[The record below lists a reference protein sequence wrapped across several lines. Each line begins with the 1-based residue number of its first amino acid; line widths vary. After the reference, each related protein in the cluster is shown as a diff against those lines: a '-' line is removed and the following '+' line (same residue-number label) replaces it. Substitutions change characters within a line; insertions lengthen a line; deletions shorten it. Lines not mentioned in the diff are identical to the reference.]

1 MKTMTNRYIITII
14 VTMALAITAA
24 AQEPTS
30 DAVYR
35 NQVKEYT
42 LNADGSWTYHYSHT
56 LAINTYFAFHNLYG
70 EDFIVYNPQ
79 SQKLKINKS
88 VTTTPAGKVVPSPA
102 NAYNELLPGSCAN
115 APAYNH
121 LREMVVTHTAL
132 ERGSV
137 IDFDYTLTSAKDYW
151 PAMAANDLLNMN
163 SPVDK
168 LTYIITIPAGTAL
181 NYKLYN
187 HTQQPVVTKAGGKT
201 KYTWTFDNI
210 PAALRE
216 DFRPREQQNRPRI
229 VFSASKNYTDAF
241 TAFTS
246 QPAFALNVTDQ
257 LKTIA
262 QKVRDEKKGDL
273 AVVLRL
279 QEIVANDIN
288 TYPVTLSQCGP
299 KVREAAQTWQE
310 NGGTEAEK
318 AVLLAVLLKA
328 SGIDATPVAVIPA
341 CLSDDKTI
349 NLLTIEKF
357 LVEARMGKKESLLL
371 SPLQVDNYDE
381 TYSLPGKKI
390 VPLIKSKVISTRSI
404 KEYTPAISVTGT
416 LSFDPDTKLSGNVYL
431 DLTGRLN
438 PYFSLATDSLRVK
451 KLLTGAFSEKAID
464 KYTISNLGA
473 EKTTAVYTLLSKEP
487 LKETSGLYFFEIPML
502 SSGTQ
507 AWHMT
512 ELVSQRTEP
521 LEIPFMVNESYN
533 YVLSLPSNMELISK
547 EVSVEMRKD
556 FGELKITIR
565 KNGDK
570 VEVSK
575 SIRVTQALIE
585 PAQYEAFRNFINTWN
600 SRKYS
605 EIILQKK

>member
-24 AQEPTS
+24 AQEPAS

-35 NQVKEYT
+35 NLVKEYT
-42 LNADGSWTYHYSHT
+42 LNADGSWTYHYSHN
-56 LAINTYFAFHNLYG
+56 LVINTYFAFHNLYG

-137 IDFDYTLTSAKDYW
+137 IDFDYTLTSTKDYW
-151 PAMAANDLLNMN
+151 PAMAANDLLSMN

-168 LTYIITIPAGTAL
+168 LTYTITIPAGTML
-181 NYKLYN
+181 NYKIYN
-187 HTQQPVVTKAGGKT
+187 ITQEPVVTKTGSKT
-201 KYTWTFDNI
+201 KYTWTIDNI

-216 DFRPREQQNRPRI
+216 DFRPKEQQNRPRI
-229 VFSASKNYTDAF
+229 VFSTSKSYTEAF
-241 TAFTS
+241 TAFAS
-246 QPAFALNVTDQ
+246 QPAFALNATEPVKAT
-257 LKTIA
+257 A

-273 AVVLRL
+273 AVALRL

-288 TYPVTLSQCGP
+288 TYPVAIAQCGL

-318 AVLLAVLLKA
+318 AVLLAALLKTA
-328 SGIDATPVAVIPA
+328 GIDAEPVAVIPA
-341 CLSDDKTI
+341 CLADDKTVS
-349 NLLTIEKF
+349 LLTIEKF
-357 LVEARMGKKESLLL
+357 LVEAKMGKKESVLL
-371 SPLQVDNYDE
+371 SPLQVDAYDE
-381 TYSLPGKKI
+381 TYTLPGKKI
-390 VPLIKSKVISTRSI
+390 VPLANSKVINTRI
-404 KEYTPAISVTGT
+404 VKEYTPAISVTGT
-416 LSFDPDTKLSGNVYL
+416 LSFDQETKLSGNV
-431 DLTGRLN
+431 DLVLAGRLN
-438 PYFSLATDSLRVK
+438 PYFSLSADSLRVK
-451 KLLTGAFSEKAID
+451 KLLTGAFSEKSVD
-464 KYTISNLGA
+464 KYTIGNQGT
-473 EKTTAVYTLLSKEP
+473 EKATATFTLQSKEP
-487 LKETSGLYFFEIPML
+487 LKETSGLYFFEIPTI
-502 SSGTQ
+502 SSGTE

-521 LEIPFMVNESYN
+521 LEIPFLVNESYN

-547 EVSVEMRKD
+547 EVSVEMKKD

-570 VEVSK
+570 VDVSK
-575 SIRVTQALIE
+575 SIRMTQALIE